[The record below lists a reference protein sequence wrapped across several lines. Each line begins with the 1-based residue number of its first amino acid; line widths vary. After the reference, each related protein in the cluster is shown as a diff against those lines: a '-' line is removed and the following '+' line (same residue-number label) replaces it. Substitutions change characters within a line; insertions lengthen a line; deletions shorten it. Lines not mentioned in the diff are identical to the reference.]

1 MSRHQAK
8 LSTRQHNG
16 SLILSRCPKFRPKTF
31 PLGLTYSVRQLEHP
45 LESSRIV
52 IGWMRLKNGVLAEER
67 KEREKLF
74 GISSNR

>member
-1 MSRHQAK
+1 
-8 LSTRQHNG
+8 
-16 SLILSRCPKFRPKTF
+16 
-31 PLGLTYSVRQLEHP
+31 
-45 LESSRIV
+45 V